1 MNNHKYAIALSLL
14 FATMMSGVAIASED
28 DEITKKLIINYMTQ
42 DMKSEIENTAFAQLE
57 DSVAKPEIDVTIE
70 TMPQAPDNVSLR

>member
-1 MNNHKYAIALSLL
+1 MNNHKYRIALSLL
-14 FATMMSGVAIASED
+14 FATMLSGVAVAADD

-42 DMKSEIENTAFAQLE
+42 DMKSEIENTAFAELE
-57 DSVAKPEIDVTIE
+57 DSVAKPDIEVKIE